1 MPEVFNPDNLF
12 AGNVQPVVTGAVTI
26 VSGAGVLVRGTV
38 LGKITKAL
46 GAPVADPGNTGNGT
60 LTGAALGKNAKIGNY
75 VLTCI
80 TAAMNGGTFKVID
93 PDGIR
98 LDDAVVG
105 TAYAG
110 PVNFIVNDGSVD
122 FVVGDKFT
130 IPVTAGSGKYKT
142 VNSANVDGSGDP
154 EVVLADESVDAT
166 AADKPASAYLT
177 GEFNEDKLVF
187 GGTDTKE
194 THRAALRKLGIF
206 LKKAVA

>member
-1 MPEVFNPDNLF
+1 MPEVFTPDNLF
-12 AGNVQPVVTGAVTI
+12 AGNVQPVVTEAVTI
-26 VSGAGVLVRGTV
+26 ASGAGVLVRGTV
-38 LGKITKAL
+38 LGRITKAL
-46 GAPVADPGNTGNGT
+46 GAVVPGANTGNGT
-60 LTGAALGKNAKIGNY
+60 VSGASLGKNAKIGNY

-80 TAAMNGGTFKVID
+80 TAAANGGTFKVID

-98 LDDAVVG
+98 LDDAIVG

-110 PVNFIVNDGSVD
+110 PVSFTINDGAVD
-122 FVVGDKFT
+122 FVVGDEFT
-130 IPVTAGSGKYKT
+130 IPVTVGSGKCKT

-154 EVVLADESVDAT
+154 EAILADESVDAT
-166 AADKPASAYLT
+166 AADKPASVYLT

-206 LKKAVA
+206 LKKAVSA